1 MAKEMPK
8 VDHNIYIDYG
18 PDDDYDLLY
27 KKIMVG
33 FKIFETILFTV
44 LTISA
49 VVVAGIMIAY
59 FTGGIK

>member
-1 MAKEMPK
+1 MEKQLPG
-8 VDHNIYIDYG
+8 DHNIYIDYG
-18 PDDDYDLLY
+18 VEEDYDLLY

-49 VVVAGIMIAY
+49 VIVAGFMVAY
-59 FTGGIK
+59 FTGGVK

>member
-8 VDHNIYIDYG
+8 GDHNIYIDYG
-18 PDDDYDLLY
+18 PDEDYDLLY

-49 VVVAGIMIAY
+49 VVVAGFMIAY
-59 FTGGIK
+59 FAGGVK

>member
-8 VDHNIYIDYG
+8 GDHNIYIDYG
-18 PDDDYDLLY
+18 PDEDYDLLY
-27 KKIMVG
+27 KRIMVW
-33 FKIFETILFTV
+33 FKIIETILFTV

-49 VVVAGIMIAY
+49 AVVAGTMVAY